1 MIRMRITLLLAA
13 VLALSSCGSGQ
24 REELETRIA
33 DLESELA
40 SVQTKLAESQE
51 KLEEA
56 QTAMTEIASKSAD
69 LQAAVADVALV
80 NAQLGSEDWQDVV
93 PRLHTSVLQLDSAAE
108 GLDSS
113 VQQGVMSIE

>member
-1 MIRMRITLLLAA
+1 MIRMRITLVLAA
-13 VLALSSCGSGQ
+13 VLALSGCGGGQ

-33 DLESELA
+33 DLEDELA

-56 QTAMTEIASKSAD
+56 QTAMTEVASKSAD
-69 LQAAVADVALV
+69 LQAAVADLTLV
-80 NAQLGSEDWQDVV
+80 NAQFGSEDWQEVV
-93 PRLHTSVLQLDSAAE
+93 PRLHTSVFQLDSAAE

-113 VQQGVMSIE
+113 VQQGVMAVE